1 MGATFRRL
9 VAAGISVN
17 AMDNDGKI
25 ALYYAIQTGSP
36 EACTI
41 LRELG
46 AEMIDG
52 VSMLVMGRKFP
63 SLIRP
68 FLDKCIS
75 SNIDTC
81 DPESKHF
88 YIQFDYTCLTFYPKD
103 ISDDKLQTMQHREE
117 TESILQ
123 EMGVLYSLTWCKDSS
138 ILSHP
143 VCESLLRLKW
153 KKVKWYLYL
162 DMLLFAVFLAFLT
175 AVIFMEYESDS
186 SAAELAAAN
195 LTETTG
201 SGGVDGDGISEDARA
216 HIHNR
221 SNYYC
226 MDTTRNIVVWVILW
240 ILTACLG
247 IREMIQLLQAPLHYV
262 VQVCKK
268 GGYVYCWPCLSLLFN
283 KRNLFRRWKI
293 YWSLFSYSPS
303 QC

>member
-1 MGATFRRL
+1 M
-9 VAAGISVN
+9 
-17 AMDNDGKI
+17 
-25 ALYYAIQTGSP
+25 
-36 EACTI
+36 
-41 LRELG
+41 
-46 AEMIDG
+46 DG
-52 VSMLVMGRKFP
+52 VSVLVMGRKFP
-63 SLIRP
+63 ALIRP

-75 SNIDTC
+75 SSIDNC

-103 ISDDKLQTMQHREE
+103 IMDDKLHTMQHRDE

-123 EMGVLYSLTWCKDSS
+123 EMGVLHGLTRCKDSS

-186 SAAELAAAN
+186 TQNLLQNNITESASTN
-195 LTETTG
+195 HD
-201 SGGVDGDGISEDARA
+201 SVDSRT

-226 MDTTRNIVVWVILW
+226 MDSTRNIVVWVILW
-240 ILTACLG
+240 VLTACLG
-247 IREMIQLLQAPLHYV
+247 IREMVQLLQAPLHYV
-262 VQVCKK
+262 VQVSEI
-268 GGYVYCWPCLSLLFN
+268 YLFTFYFHPFHQTRTFIE
-283 KRNLFRRWKI
+283 RNALI
-293 YWSLFSYSPS
+293 YK
-303 QC
+303 